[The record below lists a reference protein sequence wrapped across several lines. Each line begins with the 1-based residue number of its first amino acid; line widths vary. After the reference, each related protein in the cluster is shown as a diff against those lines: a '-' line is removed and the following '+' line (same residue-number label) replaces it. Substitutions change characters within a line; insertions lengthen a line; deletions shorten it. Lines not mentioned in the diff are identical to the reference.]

1 MLGGMDR
8 WACGWWGGRTGWKEV
23 RFGSQIVIVNCRPIR
38 DRFFGKINEE
48 ESLEGEMRLG
58 LEDS

>member
-1 MLGGMDR
+1 MDR